1 MRIILRTLLL
11 LLLIIAAGCITEGKD
26 DELKI
31 QGFSE
36 INAKK
41 SSIFFGNNIT
51 ISDTLN
57 YNTFP
62 YIYMG
67 GGVALGDVNN
77 DNLTDVFLTG
87 NMVPNALY
95 LNRGGMTFEDISID
109 ADIAGDSRW
118 YTGVTMVDINTDGWL
133 DIYVSVSGLGG
144 NTHNQLFINNG
155 PSTDTGQ
162 VTFTEMAAEYG
173 IADKSNSIQSTF
185 FDSDNDGDLDLY
197 VGNYPTIPL
206 TMPNTY
212 YFDKMQQRNLVESG
226 HLFRNDG
233 NGRFTDITE
242 QAGVLN
248 FGLSLGVVASDFNN
262 DGWKDLY
269 VSNDFNVPDY
279 LYMNNGD
286 GTFSERIKET
296 SRQTSM
302 FGMGVDAADFN
313 NDGLMDLVQ
322 VDMTPNDHYR
332 SKTNMA
338 SMDPQ
343 SFYGM
348 VSMGFHFQY
357 MQNSIQVNNGITNDG
372 RPIFSNVARL
382 TGIATTDW
390 SWAPL
395 FADFDNDG
403 LKDIVITNGM
413 RLDVNNNDL
422 LTRENSTSIVPEKID
437 MNQAPSTPIQNFVF
451 RNKGDYEFE
460 DVSKKWNINS
470 KGFSNGI
477 AYGDLDNDGDLD
489 MVINNIDQEAS
500 LLHNNNHGANFLRL
514 KLHGNEQN
522 PMGLGSKIKLSS
534 GTSVQWIEHTL
545 SRGFLSS
552 IEPIVHFGLGKEN
565 MVNRIDVF
573 WPDGKV
579 ETLKNVTVN
588 QTLDIHYLNSEDK
601 KVEQEK
607 GTFAFTDVTKE
618 SGLHFTHTE
627 DLYNDFLI
635 EPLLP
640 HKNSELGPALAV
652 KDINNDGLD
661 DFFIGNAKNEK
672 GGLFLQNAS
681 GSFNEMDGPWS
692 EDQSFED
699 TGAVFFDA
707 DADGDQDLY
716 VISGGNH
723 VSSNIDFYQDRLYV
737 NTQYGFI
744 KSKESLPEINTSGL
758 KVAPVDYD
766 GDGDM
771 DIFVGGRIQPGRYLQ
786 PPRSYLLENIG
797 GSDSTLRFV
806 DVTSRVA
813 PELQNIGLVTDALWC
828 DFNADGKQDL
838 ILTGEWMPITF
849 FENDGNRF
857 NDVTEKMDFQNT
869 VGWWYSLE
877 TADLDNDGD
886 LDIVAGNLGLNS
898 KHKSTEESPFEIYV
912 NDFDENNRQDIV
924 LSITKEGVKLPVRGR
939 QCSSEQIPMIKR
951 NFETYASF
959 ASANLI
965 DIYGKKMLESSI
977 HKKADTFAHHW
988 FENNGDGTYEKHQL
1002 PIESQFSSINDI
1014 VIFDYNNDDFPD
1026 LLVAGNL
1033 YDTEVETPRVD
1044 AGIGLVLQNDG
1055 KKGFDAIL
1063 MNKSGLLLDN
1073 EVKAMAAIKLGELHK
1088 SGFIVAINNDTPK
1101 LISFKKVMIKNDS
1114 IKLKE
1119 LAVSLK
1125 KNQLK

>member
-1 MRIILRTLLL
+1 MTIVHDMRIILRTLLFFF
-11 LLLIIAAGCITEGKD
+11 LIMVIGCIAENND
-26 DELKI
+26 DNSTN
-31 QGFSE
+31 QGFSA
-36 INAKK
+36 IIAKK
-41 SSIFFGNNIT
+41 SSISFSNTIT
-51 ISDTLN
+51 VSDTFN

-67 GGVALGDVNN
+67 GGVALGDINN

-87 NMVPNALY
+87 NMVSNKLY
-95 LNRGGMTFEDISID
+95 LNKGNMEFEDISID
-109 ADIAGDSRW
+109 ANITGDSRW

-133 DIYVSVSGLGG
+133 DIYVSVSGLGD
-144 NTHNQLFINNG
+144 NTQNQLFINNG
-155 PSTDTGQ
+155 PSTNSGQ
-162 VTFTEMAAEYG
+162 VTFTEMAEEYG
-173 IADKSNSIQSTF
+173 LADKSNSIQSTF
-185 FDSDNDGDLDLY
+185 FDADNDGDLDLY
-197 VGNYPTIPL
+197 IGNYSIIPL
-206 TMPNTY
+206 TMPNTF
-212 YFDKMQQRNLVESG
+212 YFDKMQQRNLVDSG
-226 HLFRNDG
+226 HLFRNEG
-233 NGRFTDITE
+233 NGKFTDVTE
-242 QAGVLN
+242 QSGVLN

-279 LYMNNGD
+279 LYINNGD

-313 NDGLMDLVQ
+313 NDGLMDLMQ
-322 VDMTPNDHYR
+322 VDMTPNDYYR

-338 SMDPQ
+338 SMNPQ

-348 VSMGFHFQY
+348 VSMGFHYQY
-357 MQNSIQVNNGITNDG
+357 MQNSLQVNNGITYDG

-403 LKDIVITNGM
+403 LKDIIITNGM

-422 LTRENSTSIVPEKID
+422 LTREKSTSIVPEKID
-437 MNQAPSTPIQNFVF
+437 MNRAPSTPIENFVF
-451 RNKGDYEFE
+451 RNKGNYEFE
-460 DVSKKWNINS
+460 DVSKKWNVNT

-489 MVINNIDQEAS
+489 IVINNIDEEAS
-500 LLHNNNHGANFLRL
+500 LLQNNNLGANFLRL
-514 KLHGNEQN
+514 KLYGNEQN
-522 PMGLGSKIKLSS
+522 PMGLGSKIKLVS
-534 GTSVQWIEHTL
+534 GTNVQWIEHTL
-545 SRGFLSS
+545 SRGFQSS
-552 IEPIVHFGLGKEN
+552 IEPIVHFGVGKEN
-565 MVNRIDVF
+565 IVDRIEVF
-573 WPDGKV
+573 WPDGKTEV
-579 ETLKNVTVN
+579 LNNIKVN
-588 QTLDIHYLNSEDK
+588 QTLDLHYLNAEDK
-601 KVEQEK
+601 KAEQDK
-607 GTFAFTDVTKE
+607 GTLAFTDITKR
-618 SGLHFTHTE
+618 SGLLFAHTE

-652 KDINNDGLD
+652 KDINKDGLD
-661 DFFIGNAKNEK
+661 DFFVGNAKNGK
-672 GGLFLQNAS
+672 GRLFLQDKS
-681 GSFNEMDGPWS
+681 GRFKEMDGPWT
-692 EDQSFED
+692 EDQTFED

-716 VISGGNH
+716 VISGGND
-723 VSSNIDFYQDRLYV
+723 VMSKDGFYQDRLYV
-737 NTQYGFI
+737 NTQSGFI
-744 KSKESLPEINTSGL
+744 KSKESLPEINASGL

-771 DIFVGGRIQPGRYLQ
+771 DIFIGGRIQPGRYLQ
-786 PPRSYLLENIG
+786 PPRSYLLENKG
-797 GSDSTLRFV
+797 GSDTSLRFA
-806 DVTSRVA
+806 DVTSKVA
-813 PELQNIGLVTDALWC
+813 PELQNIGLVTDALWQ

-838 ILTGEWMPITF
+838 IMTGEWMPITF
-849 FENDGNRF
+849 FENDGIHL

-877 TADLDNDGD
+877 TVDLDNDGD
-886 LDIVAGNLGLNS
+886 MDIVAGNLGLNS

-924 LSITKEGVKLPVRGR
+924 LSVTKKGVKLPVRGR

-959 ASANLI
+959 ASANLT
-965 DIYGKKMLESSI
+965 DIYGEKMLETSI
-977 HKKADTFAHHW
+977 HKKVDTFAHYW

-1002 PIESQFSSINDI
+1002 PIEAQFSSINDI

-1044 AGIGLVLQNDG
+1044 AGLGLVLQNDG
-1055 KKGFDAIL
+1055 KKGFDAVL
-1063 MNKSGLLLDN
+1063 MNESGLLIDN
-1073 EVKAMAAIKLGELHK
+1073 EVKAMAAIKIGELQK
-1088 SGFIVAINNDTPK
+1088 PGFVFAINNDTLK
-1101 LISFKKVMIKNDS
+1101 LISFEKN
-1114 IKLKE
+1114 ILK
-1119 LAVSLK
+1119 
-1125 KNQLK
+1125 N